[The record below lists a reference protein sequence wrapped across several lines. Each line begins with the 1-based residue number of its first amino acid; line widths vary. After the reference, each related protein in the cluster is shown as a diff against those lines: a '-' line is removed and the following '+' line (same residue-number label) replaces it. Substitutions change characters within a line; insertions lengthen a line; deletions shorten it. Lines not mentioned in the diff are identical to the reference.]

1 MRIKGET
8 SRWNGM
14 EMSSRRFSC
23 APTDDVWQDRDD
35 NVVLLLAGSKVAASF
50 HGAVAD
56 GFHFEVA
63 EQSLWKNKGHINIR
77 FD

>member
-1 MRIKGET
+1 
-8 SRWNGM
+8 M
-14 EMSSRRFSC
+14 EMSSRRLIPLC
-23 APTDDVWQDRDD
+23 ADDVSQDRDGD
-35 NVVLLLAGSKVAASF
+35 VVLLLAGSKVAASF

>member
-1 MRIKGET
+1 
-8 SRWNGM
+8 M
-14 EMSSRRFSC
+14 EMSSRRLIPLS
-23 APTDDVWQDRDD
+23 ADDVSQDRDGD
-35 NVVLLLAGSKVAASF
+35 VVLLLAGSKVAASF

-56 GFHFEVA
+56 GFDFEVA

>member
-1 MRIKGET
+1 
-8 SRWNGM
+8 M
-14 EMSSRRFSC
+14 EMSSRRLIPLS
-23 APTDDVWQDRDD
+23 ADDVSQDRDGD
-35 NVVLLLAGSKVAASF
+35 VVLLLAGSKVAASF